1 MMSCYLIGLKMRGR
15 PKGSKNKPKVP
26 GAETTAA
33 APKAVVA
40 PPPKFTDKDF
50 DQLKTAEKKRTRYRQ
65 CGKKRIS
72 QNSLY
77 LSEYGSLPVICYERR
92 TCSKEERNNSIEL
105 HSPDNV
111 WLFHKKVNIS
121 YEAAKNQSE
130 SGFVKLTGS
139 WLP

>member
-1 MMSCYLIGLKMRGR
+1 MRGR

-65 CGKKRIS
+65 
-72 QNSLY
+72 
-77 LSEYGSLPVICYERR
+77 
-92 TCSKEERNNSIEL
+92 
-105 HSPDNV
+105 
-111 WLFHKKVNIS
+111 
-121 YEAAKNQSE
+121 
-130 SGFVKLTGS
+130 
-139 WLP
+139 